1 MKYNV
6 NDSQIAQWMKSY
18 RVELRQKILELSL

>member
-6 NDSQIAQWMKSY
+6 NDSQIPQRMKSY
-18 RVELRQKILELSL
+18 GVEFRQKILELSL

>member
-6 NDSQIAQWMKSY
+6 NDSQIAQ
-18 RVELRQKILELSL
+18 RVKCYPVEFRQKILDLSL

>member
-1 MKYNV
+1 MTYNV

-18 RVELRQKILELSL
+18 RVEFRQKILELSL

>member
-1 MKYNV
+1 MTYNV

-18 RVELRQKILELSL
+18 GVEFRQKILELSL